1 MGVKVITQP
10 ANSAESWLVNTVRQQ
25 AQLAGIEKEAVIKE
39 AVNRME
45 KPTGDDSRRSRVKRA
60 LNKMLKDDD
69 CPYFEEDDGTLSVG

>member
-1 MGVKVITQP
+1 MGPVEQLINEVIQEF
-10 ANSAESWLVNTVRQQ
+10 AE